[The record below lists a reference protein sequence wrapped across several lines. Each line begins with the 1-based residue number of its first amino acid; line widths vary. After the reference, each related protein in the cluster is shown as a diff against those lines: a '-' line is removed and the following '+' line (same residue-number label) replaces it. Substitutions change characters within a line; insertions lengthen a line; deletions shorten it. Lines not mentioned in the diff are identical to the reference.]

1 MGQAQYG
8 RQKRM
13 HWSSGQK
20 SNRRTGSDQ
29 SMAPSGEEGSQDGM
43 SWEQSQMHKV
53 TDEQRD
59 LQTGKEGVGELI

>member
-8 RQKRM
+8 SQKRM

-29 SMAPSGEEGSQDGM
+29 SMAPSREEASQEGM
-43 SWEQSQMHKV
+43 SWEQSQMLKV
-53 TDEQRD
+53 TNE
-59 LQTGKEGVGELI
+59 